1 MQTRCLHV
9 EINLLNVNAPFIY
22 YKGDDSCPSP
32 EIASEVLRADGAG
45 TSRKKSDVLTVD
57 ELNLRLLSALVQL
70 QDKVIK

>member
-9 EINLLNVNAPFIY
+9 EINLLNVNAAFIY

-32 EIASEVLRADGAG
+32 EIVSEVLRADGAG
-45 TSRKKSDVLTVD
+45 TSRKKSDVPTVD

>member
-9 EINLLNVNAPFIY
+9 EINLLNVNAAFIY

-32 EIASEVLRADGAG
+32 EIASEVLQADGAD
-45 TSRKKSDVLTVD
+45 TSRKKSDVLTMD

>member
-1 MQTRCLHV
+1 MQTRCRHV
-9 EINLLNVNAPFIY
+9 EINLLNVNAAFIY

>member
-1 MQTRCLHV
+1 M
-9 EINLLNVNAPFIY
+9 NAAFIY

-32 EIASEVLRADGAG
+32 EIASEVLRADGPD

>member
-9 EINLLNVNAPFIY
+9 EINLLNVNAAFIC

>member
-9 EINLLNVNAPFIY
+9 EINLLNVNAAFIY

-32 EIASEVLRADGAG
+32 EIASEVLRADGPD
-45 TSRKKSDVLTVD
+45 TSRKKSDVLTMD